1 MNDKIHPVPENW
13 KRTALIDADAYPARY
28 AAAARDPDGF
38 WAQEA
43 QRIDWITPFT
53 KVKHTSFDPHHVSIK
68 WFEDGATNVAM
79 NCVDRHLTTRADKVA
94 IIWEGDDPS
103 VSRQPLRQCAAQSW
117 RAQRRSGDD
126 LSADDSRS
134 RFRHA
139 RLRAHRRDTFGCVR
153 RFLARC
159 ARRAH

>member
-13 KRTALIDADAYPARY
+13 KRAALIDAEAYRTRY

-53 KVKHTSFDPHHVSIK
+53 KVKHTSFDPHNVSIK

-79 NCVDRHLTTRADKVA
+79 NCIDRHLVTRPDKIA
-94 IIWEGDDPS
+94 IIWEGDDPT
-103 VSRQPLRQCAAQSW
+103 VSRHITYRELHEEVCRFANVLRNHGV
-117 RAQRRSGDD
+117 RKGD
-126 LSADDSRS
+126 
-134 RFRHA
+134 
-139 RLRAHRRDTFGCVR
+139 
-153 RFLARC
+153 
-159 ARRAH
+159 